1 MKIIHTADWHLC
13 DSLGRN
19 DRTKDLEAR
28 VERVAE
34 LCIEHDA
41 EVLLIAGDLFSERA
55 SVPEMTAAL
64 LHIHKAFVPFFAKGG
79 TILAITGNH
88 DRDARIN
95 MVLAGMRLAVP
106 VPRSGEPVPGGRLY
120 LVNSLGVVV
129 LQSKAGRRVQFVL
142 VPYPFASRYE
152 ISAADFPSREA
163 ENTQIKTILADWLQ
177 KRSAQIDHSL
187 PTVLVAHLHVCGS
200 ETHSLYKITAAE
212 DHQFQFADVNPMWAY
227 VALGHIH
234 LPQMLA
240 GAANVQYPGSLDRLD
255 FGETHDTHAVLL
267 LEIDGAAAVV
277 PVRLPIAPTAFHTID
292 LTAPDSADIEALAAK
307 YPDSETA
314 LVRVR
319 IAGTADGTSRDEIAR
334 QLRKCFPRWHA
345 IEWEQAESA
354 APDRER
360 RYDSRAGFETT
371 VRAYLADRLTGDPD
385 AADVL
390 ALADTFLTEARSS

>member
-28 VERVAE
+28 VERVAA
-34 LCIEHDA
+34 LCLEHDA

-64 LHIHKAFVPFFAKGG
+64 LHIHRVFVPFFERGG

-95 MVLAGMRLAVP
+95 MVLAGMKLAVP
-106 VPRSGEPVPGGRLY
+106 VRGSGEPLPGGRLY
-120 LVNSLGVVV
+120 LANSAGVVV
-129 LQSKAGRRVQFVL
+129 LRSRSGQRVQFVL

-152 ISAADFPSREA
+152 ISAADFPTQAE

-177 KRSAQIDHSL
+177 KKSAEIDHAL

-212 DHQFQFADVNPMWAY
+212 DHQFQFGDLNPMWAY

-255 FGETHDTHAVLL
+255 FGESHDTHTVLL

-292 LTAPDSADIEALAAK
+292 LTAPDGADIAALAAL
-307 YPDSETA
+307 YPDRDTA
-314 LVRVR
+314 LVRIR

-334 QLRKCFPRWHA
+334 QLRKTFPRWHA
-345 IEWEQAESA
+345 IEWEQAESSA
-354 APDRER
+354 TDRGR

-371 VRAYLADRLTGDPD
+371 VRKYLADRLDGDPD

-390 ALADTFLTEARSS
+390 ALAETFLTEARTS

>member
-19 DRTKDLEAR
+19 DRTRDLEIR
-28 VERVAE
+28 VERVAA
-34 LCIEHDA
+34 LCMEHDA
-41 EVLLIAGDLFSERA
+41 EVLLIAGDLFSEQA

-64 LHIHKAFVPFFAKGG
+64 MHLHGAFAPFFERGG

-88 DRDARIN
+88 DRDAKIN
-95 MVLAGMRLAVP
+95 MVLAGMKLAVP
-106 VPRSGEPVPGGRLY
+106 KREAGELLPGGRAY
-120 LVNSLGVVV
+120 IVNGPRIVV
-129 LQSKAGRRVQFVL
+129 LRSRSGQRVQFVL
-142 VPYPFASRYE
+142 APYPFASRYQ
-152 ISAADFPSREA
+152 ISAADFPAREA
-163 ENTQIKTILADWLQ
+163 ENTQIKSVLAAWIKDA
-177 KRSAQIDHSL
+177 KVDPTL
-187 PTVLVAHLHVCGS
+187 PTVLVAHLHICGS
-200 ETHSLYKITAAE
+200 ATHSLYKMTAAD
-212 DHQFQFADVNPMWAY
+212 DHQFEFGDLNPMWAY

-234 LPQMLA
+234 LPQMLS

-277 PVRLPIAPTAFHTID
+277 PVRLPIAPTAFHTIE
-292 LTAPDSADIEALAAK
+292 LTAPDVADIDAVAAE
-307 YPDSETA
+307 YPDRETA
-314 LVRVR
+314 LVRIR

-334 QLRKCFPRWHA
+334 QLKKCFPRWHA
-345 IEWEQAESA
+345 IEWERAESS

-371 VRAYLADRLTGDPD
+371 VRKYLADRLDGDPD

-390 ALADTFLTEARSS
+390 ALADTFLTEARTS